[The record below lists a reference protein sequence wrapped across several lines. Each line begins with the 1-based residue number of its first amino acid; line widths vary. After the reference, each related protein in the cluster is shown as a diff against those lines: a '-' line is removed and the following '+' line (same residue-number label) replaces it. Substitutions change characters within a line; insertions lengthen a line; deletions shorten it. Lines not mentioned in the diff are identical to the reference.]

1 MEFRLPLVRRK
12 LLCVLFLV
20 IWMYLFYSVYFG
32 TNDNAYLEKPKT
44 FLLLVLFSAPDN
56 YFRREAIRNSWLRN
70 RGHGDVAHLFGI
82 GVQGLSPN
90 ALASLQK
97 ENEQYGDLMLLNTV
111 EGYEKLSAKLLES
124 VKYACSEFEYQYLF
138 KGDDD
143 TFVNLKEMMYELST
157 KRKTRFYWGFFDGRA
172 NVKKIGKWAEP
183 SWILCDKYLP
193 HARGGGYVIS
203 SDLAHFISTNADYL
217 QKYRS
222 EDVSMGTWLGALD
235 IERLHDPRFDTE
247 YRSRGCNN
255 KYIVTHK
262 VSTNNMMQLQDNL
275 EQLGRLCKTEVRSRL
290 SFNYDWKALPSL
302 CCIRNDSSIP

>member
-1 MEFRLPLVRRK
+1 MF
-12 LLCVLFLV
+12 CILFLA

-32 TNDNAYLEKPKT
+32 ANDNAEQEKPKA

-56 YFRREAIRNSWLRN
+56 YFRREAIRNSWLKN
-70 RGHGDVAHLFGI
+70 RGHGGVSHLFSI
-82 GVQGLSPN
+82 GVRGLNPN

-97 ENEQYGDLMLLNTV
+97 ENEQYGDLMLLDTM
-111 EGYEKLSAKLLES
+111 EGYEKLSTKLLES
-124 VKYACSEFEYQYLF
+124 IKYACKEFEFQYLF

-143 TFVNLKEMMYELST
+143 TFVNLKGMLDELSP
-157 KRKTRFYWGFFDGRA
+157 KRKTRLYWGFFDGRA

-183 SWILCDKYLP
+183 SWILCDRYLP
-193 HARGGGYVIS
+193 HARGGGYVVS
-203 SDLAHFISTNADYL
+203 SDLANFISTNADYL
-217 QKYRS
+217 QRYRS
-222 EDVSMGTWLGALD
+222 EDISMGTWLGALD

-262 VSTNNMMQLQDNL
+262 VSTNNMIQLQDNL
-275 EQLGRLCKTEVRSRL
+275 EQFGHLCETEVRLRL
-290 SFNYDWKALPSL
+290 SFNYNWKSLPSL